1 MSCRLLEK
9 YFAEKHG
16 SSIDKS
22 FRGIPIGMSLY
33 DSLNFVYGSL
43 RISTYDSSCL
53 IITSDSRVDEEK
65 RSFTWSRVS
74 HKSVGEFITNGI
86 YEGDILIHEDYPKC
100 LFELQY
106 INGGWKPCV
115 IYGSEGTPELSGF
128 PRDLREYSV
137 HSWKYEHYLWYADYS
152 LMRVKKPREDLI
164 FLGSIEKDT
173 DNLYL
178 TPGDDGIF
186 RNSLNIFYE
195 SDMGDYGKI
204 IITETIFAEN
214 FHTCTYPEKTIK
226 DAIEWNPV
234 VGDLLRKRKLI
245 SF

>member
-9 YFAEKHG
+9 YFVEKHE
-16 SSIDKS
+16 S

-33 DSLNFVYGSL
+33 DPLNFVYGSL
-43 RISTYDSSCL
+43 RVSTYDNSCL

-128 PRDLREYSV
+128 PGDLREYEV
-137 HSWKYEHYLWYADYS
+137 HSWKYEHHLWYADS
-152 LMRVKKPREDLI
+152 SMGVKKPREDLI

-173 DNLYL
+173 DNL
-178 TPGDDGIF
+178 F
-186 RNSLNIFYE
+186 FNS
-195 SDMGDYGKI
+195 
-204 IITETIFAEN
+204 
-214 FHTCTYPEKTIK
+214 
-226 DAIEWNPV
+226 
-234 VGDLLRKRKLI
+234 RR
-245 SF
+245 

>member
-53 IITSDSRVDEEK
+53 IIINDSRVDEEE

-100 LFELQY
+100 LLNFNILME
-106 INGGWKPCV
+106 GG
-115 IYGSEGTPELSGF
+115 
-128 PRDLREYSV
+128 
-137 HSWKYEHYLWYADYS
+137 
-152 LMRVKKPREDLI
+152 
-164 FLGSIEKDT
+164 
-173 DNLYL
+173 NL
-178 TPGDDGIF
+178 
-186 RNSLNIFYE
+186 
-195 SDMGDYGKI
+195 
-204 IITETIFAEN
+204 
-214 FHTCTYPEKTIK
+214 
-226 DAIEWNPV
+226 V
-234 VGDLLRKRKLI
+234 
-245 SF
+245 

>member
-9 YFAEKHG
+9 YFVEKHE
-16 SSIDKS
+16 S

-33 DSLNFVYGSL
+33 DPLNFVYGSL
-43 RISTYDSSCL
+43 RISTYDNSCL

-137 HSWKYEHYLWYADYS
+137 HSWKYEHHLWYADYS
-152 LMRVKKPREDLI
+152 LMGVKKPREDLI

-204 IITETIFAEN
+204 IIADTISIEN
-214 FHTCTYPEKTIK
+214 NFITYTYPEKTIK
-226 DAIEWNPV
+226 DAIEWNSV